1 MGLELEAARQELT
14 ERVSYWQGQLDEL
27 LGPGVELELDPVGL
41 PEHPGMLRRFGN
53 QAFETLRGALA
64 DALRE
69 QPRFG
74 EYLKARVA
82 KVLVRNDDSAPVS
95 RFDYEPV
102 RRKLIVI
109 CTPELRFWLDP
120 NALQEFLRRE
130 LY

>member
-14 ERVSYWQGQLDEL
+14 ERVAYWQRQVDEV

-41 PEHPGMLRRFGN
+41 PELPATLRRFGN
-53 QAFETLRGALA
+53 QAFEALRGALA
-64 DALRE
+64 DAVRE

-74 EYLKARVA
+74 EYFKTRVA
-82 KVLVRNDDSAPVS
+82 KVLVRNEESAAVS

-109 CTPELRFWLDP
+109 CTPELRHWLDP
-120 NALQEFLRRE
+120 IALQEFLRRE
-130 LY
+130 L